1 MNVNPT
7 PGAAQP
13 PENLKTDSG
22 ELREKSAD
30 ATAFLERAELYYARG
45 NWTEAIAF
53 CQKAVNSK
61 PNLAPAYVTWGNA
74 LQARGKIEEAIGLY
88 SRALEINP
96 NLTEASANLGSM
108 FYRLGRLDEAIIHY
122 QKALSFQPEMAEVY
136 WNLACVLKRQGKLEE
151 ANNYQQKAFSIN
163 PKLGG
168 ARFHLK
174 RGNKLATNGNL
185 DGAITAWQTA
195 INIEPDLAEAYCK
208 IGMILTVRG
217 RFVEGIPQLQKAI
230 ELKPDYAIAHQ
241 NLCAIARDSGNY
253 AAGRQAVNKYSH
265 NCAETEPI
273 LTAIASISIHQASGL
288 NDIARDKFLELESKL
303 LRDFNAVKSLEE
315 IKSLYADF
323 LIAAP
328 YLRDDIEANSKLY
341 RLVGREYRDRLL
353 KPNLKPNYSRVKIEE
368 NSPIVENRK
377 LKIGFLA
384 KGFKRDS
391 VGWRCADII
400 RELSQLN
407 TEIYLYTTEEL
418 KNDDLT
424 KKISQAAVK
433 LEVPKKYPN
442 GRADAKEI
450 AAAISK
456 DGVDILL
463 ELDSLNS
470 PINAEIIYQKPAPI
484 CLSWFGFE
492 PPYISE
498 ENYFIGDKQTHPPD
512 REKHYGEKLLR
523 MPNSFV
529 AVSGFQR
536 LVRNREAL
544 RRSYRISPDQIVYL
558 SIAPGRKFNRDLVK
572 AQVAILK
579 QVPNSVLIHKGNG
592 DLEVF
597 QTAYQKACEAVGIS
611 IHRVKIMPQAATEEE
626 HRVIY
631 SWTDVILDSY
641 PYNGCTNTLEALWFN
656 LPVVTRTGEQFLSRM
671 GYSFLQSLGIETGI
685 SRTWEEYVNWGVKLG
700 KDTSLRQEI
709 VEKLVKSKQPET
721 LAPLWDAKKLAK
733 DLLET
738 LKKLLTKNR

>member
-7 PGAAQP
+7 SEVTQP
-13 PENLKTDSG
+13 PVNIDSG
-22 ELREKSAD
+22 NFREKSAD
-30 ATAFLERAELYYARG
+30 ATAFVERAELYYARG
-45 NWTEAIAF
+45 NWTEAIAL
-53 CQKAVNSK
+53 CQKAANSE

-96 NLTEASANLGSM
+96 NLTEAFANLGSM
-108 FYRLGRLDEAIIHY
+108 FYRLGRLDEAIINY
-122 QKALSFQPEMAEVY
+122 QKALSFEPEMAEVY
-136 WNLACVLKRQGKLEE
+136 WNLACVFRRQGKLEE

-168 ARFHLK
+168 AQFHLK
-174 RGNKLATNGNL
+174 RGNKLAKNGNL

-195 INIEPDLAEAYCK
+195 INIEPNLAEAYCK
-208 IGMILTVRG
+208 IGQLLTHRG
-217 RFVEGIPQLQKAI
+217 RFLEAIPPLQKAI
-230 ELKPDYAIAHQ
+230 ELKPDEAIAHQ
-241 NLCAIARDSGNY
+241 ILCAIARDSGNY
-253 AAGRQAVNKYSH
+253 KAARQAVNKYSQ

-273 LTAIASISIHQASGL
+273 LTAIASISIYQASGL
-288 NDIARDKFLELESKL
+288 NDIARDRFLELESKL
-303 LRDFNAVKSLEE
+303 LGDFNGVKSLGE

-323 LIAAP
+323 LMAAP
-328 YLRDDIEANSKLY
+328 YLRDDIEANSRLY
-341 RLVGREYRDRLL
+341 RLVGREDRDRL
-353 KPNLKPNYSRVKIEE
+353 LKPNYSRVKIEE
-368 NSPIVENRK
+368 KSPIFENKK
-377 LKIGFLA
+377 LKLGFLA

-424 KKISQAAVK
+424 NKISQAAVK

-456 DGVDILL
+456 DGIDILL
-463 ELDSLNS
+463 ELDSFNS
-470 PINAEIIYQKPAPI
+470 PINAEIIYQQPAPI
-484 CLSWFGFE
+484 CLSWLGFE

-498 ENYFIGDKQTHPPD
+498 ENYFIGDKHTHPQD
-512 REKHYGEKLLR
+512 RDKYYEEKLLR
-523 MPNSFV
+523 MPDSFV

-536 LVRNREAL
+536 LARNREAL
-544 RRSYRISPDQIVYL
+544 RKSQRISPDQIVYL

-572 AQVAILK
+572 AQVAILQ
-579 QVPNSVLIHKGNG
+579 QVPNSVLVHKGNG

-597 QTAYQKACEAVGIS
+597 QAAYQKACETQGIS

-631 SWTDVILDSY
+631 SWTDVMLDSY

-671 GYSFLQSLGIETGI
+671 GYSFLQSLDIETGI
-685 SRTWEEYVNWGVKLG
+685 SSTWEEYVNWGVKLG
-700 KDTSLRQEI
+700 KDASLRQEI
-709 VEKLVKSKQPET
+709 VEKLLKSKQPES
-721 LAPLWDAKKLAK
+721 LAPLWDAKKFVK

-738 LKKLLTKNR
+738 LRKL

>member
-13 PENLKTDSG
+13 PENLKSDSG

-30 ATAFLERAELYYARG
+30 ATVFLERAELYYARG

-53 CQKAVNSK
+53 CQKAANSE
-61 PNLAPAYVTWGNA
+61 PNLAPVYVTWGNA

-96 NLTEASANLGSM
+96 NLTEAFANLGSM
-108 FYRLGRLDEAIIHY
+108 FYRLGRLDEAIINY
-122 QKALSFQPEMAEVY
+122 QKALSLQPEMAEVY
-136 WNLACVLKRQGKLEE
+136 WNLACVFRRQGKLEE

-168 ARFHLK
+168 AQFHLK

-195 INIEPDLAEAYCK
+195 IKIEPDLAEAYCK
-208 IGMILTVRG
+208 IGQLLTVRG
-217 RFVEGIPQLQKAI
+217 RFVEAIPPLQKAI
-230 ELKPDYAIAHQ
+230 ELKPDYAMAHH
-241 NLCAIARDSGNY
+241 NLCSIARDTGNY
-253 AAGRQAVNKYSH
+253 AAARQAVNKYSQ
-265 NCAETEPI
+265 NCGETDPI
-273 LTAIASISIHQASGL
+273 MTAIVSISIYQASGL
-288 NDIARDKFLELESKL
+288 NDIAKDKFLELESKL
-303 LRDFNAVKSLEE
+303 LRDFNMVKYLEE

-323 LIAAP
+323 RIAAP
-328 YLRDDIEANSKLY
+328 YLRDDMEANSRLY
-341 RLVGREYRDRLL
+341 RLVGREYRDRF
-353 KPNLKPNYSRVKIEE
+353 LKPNYSRVKIEE
-368 NSPIVENRK
+368 KLPIFENKK

-424 KKISQAAVK
+424 NKISQASVK
-433 LEVPKKYPN
+433 LKVPPKYPN

-450 AAAISK
+450 AAAISQ
-456 DGVDILL
+456 DGIDILL
-463 ELDSLNS
+463 ELDSFKS
-470 PINAEIIYQKPAPI
+470 PINAEIMYQKPAPV
-484 CLSWFGFE
+484 CLSGLGFE

-498 ENYFIGDKQTHPPD
+498 ENYFIGDQYTHPPD
-512 REKHYGEKLLR
+512 REKYYGEKLLR
-523 MPNSFV
+523 MPDCFV

-536 LVRNREAL
+536 LVRQREAL

-572 AQVAILK
+572 AQVAILQ
-579 QVPNSVLIHKGNG
+579 QVPNSVLVHKGNG

-597 QTAYQKACEAVGIS
+597 QAAYQKACEAVKIS
-611 IHRVKIMPQAATEEE
+611 IHRVKILPQAATEEE

-631 SWTDVILDSY
+631 SWADVMLDSY
-641 PYNGCTNTLEALWFN
+641 PDNGCTNTLEALWFN
-656 LPVVTRTGEQFLSRM
+656 VPVVTRTGEQFLSRM
-671 GYSFLQSLGIETGI
+671 GYSFLKSLDQETGI

-700 KDTSLRQEI
+700 KDASLRQEI

-721 LAPLWDAKKLAK
+721 LAPLWDAKKFAK

-738 LKKLLTKNR
+738 LKKLLAKNK